1 MKIVKI
7 LAFGLV
13 AFGFLVSC
21 SNNVDSTRNT
31 GILANDEVVS
41 SIKQEIEDRENSLL
55 AVDGDVFWT
64 PSGTNWHESYK
75 CSYLTNS
82 KTIYHGT
89 VEEAKLEGK
98 EKVCERCSHDE

>member
-7 LAFGLV
+7 LAFGFV
-13 AFGFLVSC
+13 VVCYLVSC
-21 SNNVDSTRNT
+21 SNNINSTRNT

-75 CSYLTNS
+75 CSYLSNS

-98 EKVCERCSHDE
+98 EKACERCSHSE

>member
-1 MKIVKI
+1 MKKTKI
-7 LAFGLV
+7 ILLCLALCLL
-13 AFGFLVSC
+13 ASC
-21 SNNVDSTRNT
+21 SENATNTRNT

-55 AVDGDVFWT
+55 AADGDVFWT
-64 PSGTNWHESYK
+64 PSGTSWHENYK

-89 VEEAKLEGK
+89 VDEAKLEGK
-98 EKVCERCSHDE
+98 TKPCSRCSSGE

>member
-1 MKIVKI
+1 MKKTKVI
-7 LAFGLV
+7 LLCLALCLL
-13 AFGFLVSC
+13 ASC
-21 SNNVDSTRNT
+21 SENVTDARNT

-55 AVDGDVFWT
+55 AADGDVFWT
-64 PSGTNWHESYK
+64 PSGTSWHESYK

-89 VEEAKLEGK
+89 VDEAKLEGK
-98 EKVCERCSHDE
+98 TKPCSRCSSSE